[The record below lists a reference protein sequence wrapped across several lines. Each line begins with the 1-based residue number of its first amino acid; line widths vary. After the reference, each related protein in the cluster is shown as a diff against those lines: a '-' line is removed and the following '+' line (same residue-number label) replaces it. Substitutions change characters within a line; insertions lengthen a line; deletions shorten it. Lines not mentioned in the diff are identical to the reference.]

1 LASAVFPGFRVHTV
15 GTRKGSVRFFDK
27 MRGLETIGATTLAA
41 ALLGLFSFRLSH
53 SGINKSFYKRV
64 VKSSV
69 LLIISF
75 KKIQNDEANIK
86 MIVPKIT
93 RYQTNKPSP

>member
-1 LASAVFPGFRVHTV
+1 V

-27 MRGLETIGATTLAA
+27 MRGLEAIGSAAFAA

-53 SGINKSFYKRV
+53 SDLNKSFNPRV

-69 LLIISF
+69 CPDNLWKRF
-75 KKIQNDEANIK
+75 KRIRQR
-86 MIVPKIT
+86 PK
-93 RYQTNKPSP
+93 